1 MNEYELIEVSISVV
15 AGGMTAVSIYLTVVS
30 AFLIAAFMA
39 GDRLTKGQAIITIGL
54 FVSGAIFATYGTV
67 EHFLTLENFQQR
79 LVEIGGSTTKM
90 SGAVTAIA
98 LGTLQTLGIMGSL
111 KFLWDVRH
119 PKKE

>member
-1 MNEYELIEVSISVV
+1 MNEYELVEVSISVA

-39 GDRLTKGQAIITIGL
+39 GDRLTKGQAVITTGL
-54 FVSGAIFATYGTV
+54 FVSAAIFATYGTV
-67 EHFLTLENFQQR
+67 EHFLTLANFQQR
-79 LVEIGGSTTKM
+79 LAEMGGDTTTM

-98 LGTLQTLGIMGSL
+98 VGTLETLGIIGSL

-119 PKKE
+119 SNMN

>member
-1 MNEYELIEVSISVV
+1 MNEYELVEVSISAA

-39 GDRLTKGQAIITIGL
+39 GDRLTKGQVTITTGL
-54 FVSGAIFATYGTV
+54 FVSAAIFATYGTV
-67 EHFLTLENFQQR
+67 EHFLTLANFQQR
-79 LVEIGGSTTKM
+79 LADMGGGATTM

-98 LGTLQTLGIMGSL
+98 LGTIETLGIIGSL

-119 PKKE
+119 SNMN